1 MKKTSEEP
9 KEDVTII
16 NLSNIK
22 EGHLDKIINESAK
35 FKGNSEV
42 MNESMKKS
50 MHHGGSTFGKSPH
63 IFKEQRGSSIHQNS
77 MVMQQNPYRVS

>member
-42 MNESMKKS
+42 MNESMIISYKS
-50 MHHGGSTFGKSPH
+50 FIVHLFSRR
-63 IFKEQRGSSIHQNS
+63 I
-77 MVMQQNPYRVS
+77 

>member
-1 MKKTSEEP
+1 V

-22 EGHLDKIINESAK
+22 EGHLDKMINESAK
-35 FKGNSEV
+35 FYGNSEV
-42 MNESMKKS
+42 LNQSIKKS

-63 IFKEQRGSSIHQNS
+63 IFKDTRMSSHNQTSIVVQQSSI
-77 MVMQQNPYRVS
+77 RVS